1 VYSFCCCCLNRY
13 LKTEVQ
19 TLISQKES
27 EYIIK
32 QDALLLL
39 QLIAYLAKVIMII
52 ARQTVA
58 NNMRQE
64 IDSLV
69 TTTLHQM
76 TSDISLWNQSVCTQ
90 TILTV
95 ISEENVKKQND

>member
-1 VYSFCCCCLNRY
+1 
-13 LKTEVQ
+13 
-19 TLISQKES
+19 
-27 EYIIK
+27 
-32 QDALLLL
+32 
-39 QLIAYLAKVIMII
+39 LAKVIMII

-76 TSDISLWNQSVCTQ
+76 SSDISLWNQSVCTQ

-95 ISEENVKKQND
+95 ISDENVKKHKMIRF